1 MTDFCSFTTTDWINF
16 ECSNCGMRIRA
27 TEVQTT
33 MPMFPCKSIYLKNDK
48 STEDYIDQILAQ
60 FSENPTLAD
69 KDTIKHRL
77 SVCEGCEFFQDD
89 TCTKCGCA
97 MIRNKNFVGKILKTD
112 ASCPENK
119 W

>member
-1 MTDFCSFTTTDWINF
+1 MK
-16 ECSNCGMRIRA
+16 IRA

-48 STEDYIDQILAQ
+48 STEDYIDQILVR

>member
-1 MTDFCSFTTTDWINF
+1 MTDFCSFTTKDWINF
-16 ECSNCGMRIRA
+16 ECSNCGMKIRA

-48 STEDYIDQILAQ
+48 STEDYIDQILVR

>member
-1 MTDFCSFTTTDWINF
+1 MK
-16 ECSNCGMRIRA
+16 IRA
-27 TEVQTT
+27 TELQTT
-33 MPMFPCKSIYLKNDK
+33 MPVFPCKSIYLKNDK
-48 STEDYIDQILAQ
+48 STEEYIDQILAR
-60 FSENPTLAD
+60 FSDNPTLAD
-69 KDTIKHRL
+69 KETIKHRL
-77 SVCEGCEFFQDD
+77 SVCEGCEFFKDD